1 MCFWHTHWLFT
12 GQQPQPTYCSQRS
25 TNTNL
30 LVFKGLAKLYI
41 VCECSHCYGQF
52 ANDLEVD
59 GSFVSRGNE
68 GVHPPVGGFGQQ
80 VNEGLQEANAEVL
93 KVFGRLHLCWIGETH
108 VALWQ
113 KEELWLTVQF
123 PLVTWK
129 LRVNS
134 KNHWLGFKCTE
145 ISTNLCTADD
155 NYMSAEKTLISGV
168 NYSSSS
174 TGCLIWKFMTNV
186 KFKSWNQALF

>member
-12 GQQPQPTYCSQRS
+12 GQQHQPTYCSQRS

-113 KEELWLTVQF
+113 KEELWLTVRF
-123 PLVTWK
+123 PQLP
-129 LRVNS
+129 
-134 KNHWLGFKCTE
+134 E
-145 ISTNLCTADD
+145 
-155 NYMSAEKTLISGV
+155 NYEWTLKTTDWILNVQKYQLTCAQQTIIICQLKRLISGV
-168 NYSSSS
+168 NYSRSS

-186 KFKSWNQALF
+186 KFKSWNRVLF